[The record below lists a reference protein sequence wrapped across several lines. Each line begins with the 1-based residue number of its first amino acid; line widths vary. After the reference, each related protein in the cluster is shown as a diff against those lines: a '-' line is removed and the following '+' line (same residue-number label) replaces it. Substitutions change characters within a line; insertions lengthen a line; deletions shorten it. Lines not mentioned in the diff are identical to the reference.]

1 MAKTIEIAGNDEI
14 TQILGKSMLQILEK
28 RVSKPLMSPC
38 RPPVNTTY
46 LVIGQDLFSIDEYVK
61 SQYNYSIHRKIYEF
75 SAYEENNS
83 TMTPESTIAKFVPA
97 AFMVY
102 TDLATL
108 NGLWEPTDY
117 GSGIEYADGILDLF
131 PLHEY
136 GDKSS
141 IGLQVSLFQ
150 HMCILVFPYFF
161 IVSRT

>member
-1 MAKTIEIAGNDEI
+1 
-14 TQILGKSMLQILEK
+14 
-28 RVSKPLMSPC
+28 MSSSC

-46 LVIGQDLFSIDEYVK
+46 FVIGQDLFSIDEYVN
-61 SQYNYSIHRKIYEF
+61 SQYNYSIHRRMDNF
-75 SAYEENNS
+75 SDINEENNS
-83 TMTPESTIAKFVPA
+83 TTMPQSTIANFVPA

-117 GSGIEYADGILDLF
+117 GSGIEYADGILDIF
-131 PLHEY
+131 PLHEH

-150 HMCILVFPYFF
+150 HNTTVDTLMYHSTHISLLSQHYRLV
-161 IVSRT
+161 SG

>member
-1 MAKTIEIAGNDEI
+1 MEKTKTVDAYHN
-14 TQILGKSMLQILEK
+14 
-28 RVSKPLMSPC
+28 MSSSC

-61 SQYNYSIHRKIYEF
+61 SQYNYSIHRRIDN
-75 SAYEENNS
+75 EENNS
-83 TMTPESTIAKFVPA
+83 TTMPQSTIANFVPA

-141 IGLQVSLFQ
+141 IGLQVSLLQHNTTVDTLMYDSTHISLFFQ
-150 HMCILVFPYFF
+150 HYRLV
-161 IVSRT
+161 SG

>member
-1 MAKTIEIAGNDEI
+1 
-14 TQILGKSMLQILEK
+14 
-28 RVSKPLMSPC
+28 MSSSC

-61 SQYNYSIHRKIYEF
+61 SQYNYSMHRKIDEF
-75 SAYEENNS
+75 SANKTNNS
-83 TMTPESTIAKFVPA
+83 TMPQSTIANHVPA

-108 NGLWEPTDY
+108 HGLWEPTDY

-136 GDKSS
+136 GPDKSS
-141 IGLQVSLFQ
+141 IGLQVSLLFSTTRLSIPSGMISTHTSFFFQ
-150 HMCILVFPYFF
+150 HYYRLV
-161 IVSRT
+161 SG

>member
-1 MAKTIEIAGNDEI
+1 
-14 TQILGKSMLQILEK
+14 
-28 RVSKPLMSPC
+28 MSSSC

-61 SQYNYSIHRKIYEF
+61 SQYNYSIHSRIDEI
-75 SAYEENNS
+75 SANEENNS

-136 GDKSS
+136 GDKYSN
-141 IGLQVSLFQ
+141 GLQVSLFQ
-150 HMCILVFPYFF
+150 HMA
-161 IVSRT
+161 

>member
-1 MAKTIEIAGNDEI
+1 M
-14 TQILGKSMLQILEK
+14 
-28 RVSKPLMSPC
+28 
-38 RPPVNTTY
+38 
-46 LVIGQDLFSIDEYVK
+46 IGQDLFSIDEYVK
-61 SQYNYSIHRKIYEF
+61 SQYNYSIHRRIDN
-75 SAYEENNS
+75 EENNS
-83 TMTPESTIAKFVPA
+83 TTMPQSTIANFVPA

-141 IGLQVSLFQ
+141 IGLQVSLLQHNTTVDTLMYDSTHISLFFQ
-150 HMCILVFPYFF
+150 HYRLV
-161 IVSRT
+161 SG

>member
-1 MAKTIEIAGNDEI
+1 
-14 TQILGKSMLQILEK
+14 
-28 RVSKPLMSPC
+28 MSSSC

-61 SQYNYSIHRKIYEF
+61 SQYNYSIHRRIDN
-75 SAYEENNS
+75 EENNS
-83 TMTPESTIAKFVPA
+83 TTMPQSTIANFVPA

-117 GSGIEYADGILDLF
+117 GSGVEYADGILDLF

-141 IGLQVSLFQ
+141 IGLQVSLLQHNTTVDTLMYDSTQISLFFQ
-150 HMCILVFPYFF
+150 HYRLV
-161 IVSRT
+161 SG

>member
-1 MAKTIEIAGNDEI
+1 
-14 TQILGKSMLQILEK
+14 
-28 RVSKPLMSPC
+28 MSSSC

-61 SQYNYSIHRKIYEF
+61 SQYNYSIHRRIDN
-75 SAYEENNS
+75 EENNS
-83 TMTPESTIAKFVPA
+83 TTMPQSTIANFVPA

-141 IGLQVSLFQ
+141 IGLQVSLLQHNTTVDTLMYDSTHISLFFQ
-150 HMCILVFPYFF
+150 HYRLV
-161 IVSRT
+161 SG

>member
-1 MAKTIEIAGNDEI
+1 MEKTNKDTHTVGAYHNN
-14 TQILGKSMLQILEK
+14 
-28 RVSKPLMSPC
+28 MSSSC

-61 SQYNYSIHRKIYEF
+61 SQYNYSIHRRIDN
-75 SAYEENNS
+75 EENNS
-83 TMTPESTIAKFVPA
+83 TTMPQSTIANFVPA

-141 IGLQVSLFQ
+141 IGLQVSLLQHNTTVDTLMYDSTHISLFFQ
-150 HMCILVFPYFF
+150 HYRLV
-161 IVSRT
+161 SG